1 MRALPALALLAAA
14 VLATAP
20 AHAACPVP
28 FYLHGGFN
36 PSTPLPVDA
45 AAHDTTLA
53 NPTCGTMHGRFQAG
67 AGLVLAAAYSSC
79 GGSGPMEIA
88 GIETVF
94 EDDFIVSG
102 PAPGTPL
109 AFDAVFDVHGLA
121 ESFSEPGGGG
131 GGRVRALVR
140 QTPGG
145 EASVERATTTLDS
158 YVSVAEPLVLSVSAV
173 AGTPVR
179 LRFATRA
186 ETFDGRAEMEGAFR
200 FAGLPPGAVV
210 TSCRGYTSDAP
221 VAGRGSSWGR
231 IKTLYR

>member
-1 MRALPALALLAAA
+1 MRALPLLVLLAVGAA
-14 VLATAP
+14 AAS
-20 AHAACPVP
+20 ARAACPVP
-28 FYLHGGFN
+28 FYLYGGFN

-45 AAHDTTLA
+45 AANDTTLV
-53 NPTCGTMHGRFQAG
+53 NPTCGTTHGRFQIA

-88 GIETVF
+88 GLETIVE
-94 EDDFIVSG
+94 EDFTVSG

-109 AFDAVFDVHGLA
+109 AFDAVFDVQGLA
-121 ESFSEPGGGG
+121 MSFGEPGGGG
-131 GGRVRALVR
+131 GGRVRALVC
-140 QTPGG
+140 QVPGS
-145 EASVERATTTLDS
+145 EVSVERGTSGLEP
-158 YVSVAEPLVLSVSAV
+158 YVAVTQSLVLPVAAV

-186 ETFDGRAEMEGAFR
+186 ETFDGRSELEGTFR

-210 TSCRGYTSDAP
+210 TSCRGYSSDAP

-231 IKTLYR
+231 IKTLWR

>member
-1 MRALPALALLAAA
+1 MRALSLLVLLAACTAA
-14 VLATAP
+14 VP
-20 AHAACPVP
+20 ARAACPVP
-28 FYLHGGFN
+28 SYLYGGFQ

-45 AAHDTTLA
+45 AANDTTLA
-53 NPTCGTMHGRFQAG
+53 NPTCGTTHGRFQIA

-88 GIETVF
+88 GLETLVD
-94 EDDFIVSG
+94 EDFTVSG
-102 PAPGTPL
+102 PAPGTPV
-109 AFDAVFDVHGLA
+109 AFDAVFDVHGLVM
-121 ESFSEPGGGG
+121 SFSEPGGGG

-145 EASVERATTTLDS
+145 EVSVQHATTIVEP
-158 YVSVAEPLVLSVSAV
+158 YVEVTQSLVLPVTAV
-173 AGTPVR
+173 AGTPVH

-186 ETFDGRAEMEGAFR
+186 ETFDGRAELEGTFR

-210 TSCRGYTSDAP
+210 TSCRGYSSDAP